1 MASNTPFK
9 PKQDKE
15 YNIDKDTVNAIIKK
29 RFNTKKKPKKFTWK
43 GLYDFTSILETN
55 PFSPRKLQ
63 RIKELSEGSDAN
75 EKDYIDTFEDLEKG
89 FY

>member
-43 GLYDFTSILETN
+43 GLYDFTAILDPN

-63 RIKELSEGSDAN
+63 I
-75 EKDYIDTFEDLEKG
+75 I
-89 FY
+89 